1 MDASSMNHLSIQSM
15 STTASYKD
23 KCIASALPVTGK
35 PARPGTVIVHAKPA
49 WFIAP
54 SGSAAFIAGDFV
66 SVKSIESKIRVPDQI
81 IPYLYLAQ
89 QPLVKVLRRISHRL
103 QTLKPQ
109 PFLRLLNCY
118 YLLDGA

>member
-1 MDASSMNHLSIQSM
+1 MNHSSIQSM
-15 STTASYKD
+15 SATASCKD
-23 KCIASALPVTGK
+23 KHIASAPPGTGK
-35 PARPGTVIVHAKPA
+35 PARSGTVIVHAKTA

-66 SVKSIESKIRVPDQI
+66 SVKSIESKIRVPNQI

-89 QPLVKVLRRISHRL
+89 QPLIKVLRRISHRL
-103 QTLKPQ
+103 QALKLQ